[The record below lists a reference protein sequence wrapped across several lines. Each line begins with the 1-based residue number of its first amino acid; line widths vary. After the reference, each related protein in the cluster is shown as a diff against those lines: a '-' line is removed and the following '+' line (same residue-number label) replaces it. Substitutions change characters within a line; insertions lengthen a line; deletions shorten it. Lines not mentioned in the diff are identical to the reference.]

1 VHHPEQMSKPKHQ
14 SDHSRIKK
22 SEYEHFRA
30 PGQQLW
36 LVLQAGFSVAH
47 SPRSEVLCRNAQFLG
62 WQRSESEEPA
72 ERALCWAFSI
82 CNGSQGL
89 LPRLSKTRFLMSI
102 YELPSSQHQV
112 NINISDI
119 NEYQI
124 SETPSE
130 RRSARIWTWTA

>member
-1 VHHPEQMSKPKHQ
+1 
-14 SDHSRIKK
+14 
-22 SEYEHFRA
+22 
-30 PGQQLW
+30 
-36 LVLQAGFSVAH
+36 VLQAGFSVAH
-47 SPRSEVLCRNAQFLG
+47 SPRREVLCRNAQFLG

-112 NINISDI
+112 NLFPLHPMSKGLPAGPGVPPKKHCG
-119 NEYQI
+119 
-124 SETPSE
+124 PSK
-130 RRSARIWTWTA
+130 